1 MLVSTGDLGNAA
13 KKAQVPRGV
22 AAAHARLQTDLLVE
36 AELRGLAPG
45 GRARRRD
52 RARRAQALCD
62 GIALPGAL
70 YDELHALAEG

>member
-13 KKAQVPRGV
+13 EEALVPRGV
-22 AAAHARLQTDLLVE
+22 AAAHARLQADLLVE
-36 AELRGLAPG
+36 ASFAGWRPVAVTGDG
-45 GRARRRD
+45 M

>member
-22 AAAHARLQTDLLVE
+22 AAAHARLQTDLIE

-62 GIALPGAL
+62 GIALPGAR